1 MINTRAPDGA
11 NKNTIARLAKKMEKI
26 ENPSKL
32 TKKKDKGPAGICM
45 RERCNPKEEK
55 QQTI

>member
-1 MINTRAPDGA
+1 MINTRVPDGA

-32 TKKKDKGPAGICM
+32 TKKRIKGQLEYACVRDVI
-45 RERCNPKEEK
+45 
-55 QQTI
+55 

>member
-1 MINTRAPDGA
+1 MIDTRAPDGA

-32 TKKKDKGPAGICM
+32 TKKDKGPAGICM
-45 RERCNPKEEK
+45 RERCNLKEEK

>member
-32 TKKKDKGPAGICM
+32 TKKKDKGLAGICM
-45 RERCNPKEEK
+45 CERCNLKEEK